1 VEIIVQSKWQ
11 ADIGN
16 LFLFFFFK
24 VRKRKKKKK
33 KKKKIMV
40 ADIGF
45 ARVPCH
51 NCEIVLVTFGEI
63 KI

>member
-33 KKKKIMV
+33 KKKKMEK
-40 ADIGF
+40 DIGWD
-45 ARVPCH
+45 RVQ
-51 NCEIVLVTFGEI
+51 F
-63 KI
+63 KYF

>member
-33 KKKKIMV
+33 KKKKSWIQILV
-40 ADIGF
+40 ELEYH
-45 ARVPCH
+45 VT
-51 NCEIVLVTFGEI
+51 IV
-63 KI
+63 K